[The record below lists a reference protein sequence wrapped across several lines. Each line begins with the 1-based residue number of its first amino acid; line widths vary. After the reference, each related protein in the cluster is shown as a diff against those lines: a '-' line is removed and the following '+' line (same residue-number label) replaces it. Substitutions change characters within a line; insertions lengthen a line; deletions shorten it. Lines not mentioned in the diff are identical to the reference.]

1 MLGPIIDRDGR
12 AGHALA
18 ALRPARAGVGLI
30 VRKPLAV
37 PANRARLTRAG
48 LLLVAQNAVS
58 PQPTETD
65 RDTCP
70 AEGTHPHTLSIL
82 SPGDTVT

>member
-1 MLGPIIDRDGR
+1 MLGPIIDGEGR
-12 AGHALA
+12 AGQALA
-18 ALRPARAGVGLI
+18 ALRAARAGVALI

-37 PANRARLTRAG
+37 PANRARLTGAG

-58 PQPTETD
+58 PQPTESD

-70 AEGTHPHTLSIL
+70 AEGTHLHTLSLL
-82 SPGDTVT
+82 SPGATVT